1 MVHPFVCMHVLIQ
14 VLLDPINGILDVRH
28 FSLDIFKYCHGK
40 ISQET
45 VADGGRGI

>member
-1 MVHPFVCMHVLIQ
+1 MHVLIQ
-14 VLLDPINGILDVRH
+14 VLSVYPINGVLDIRH
-28 FSLDIFKYCHGK
+28 FSLDIFKFCHGK